1 MPRLY
6 LDLAVEV
13 TNVADNSVVLH
24 LNDKGLSCANR
35 QHFNNNKKKA
45 FGGSFDFKNL
55 HEMFAGEDISTA
67 GGGDEDVAP
76 VDAILN
82 CCDLEHFE
90 NQFYQRWLV
99 VA

>member
-1 MPRLY
+1 MHRLY

-35 QHFNNNKKKA
+35 QHFNNNKKKLLVVA
-45 FGGSFDFKNL
+45 LILEQSKNL
-55 HEMFAGEDISTA
+55 HEMFAGKDISTA
-67 GGGDEDVAP
+67 GGGDKDVAP

-82 CCDLEHFE
+82 CCDLNHFKF
-90 NQFYQRWLV
+90 NSIKGG
-99 VA
+99 

>member
-35 QHFNNNKKKA
+35 QHFNNNKKE
-45 FGGSFDFKNL
+45 L
-55 HEMFAGEDISTA
+55 
-67 GGGDEDVAP
+67 
-76 VDAILN
+76 
-82 CCDLEHFE
+82 
-90 NQFYQRWLV
+90 LV
-99 VA
+99 VALISE